1 MSPFWI
7 REDNVGDNDEDIDG
21 DDDVEVIILDVLWT
35 YIYTYIHGCTMVF
48 SSVKYKL
55 HSSVQMYDRRK
66 FLLIAFMHGTP
77 P

>member
-35 YIYTYIHGCTMVF
+35 YIYTIYMVA
-48 SSVKYKL
+48 
-55 HSSVQMYDRRK
+55 QW
-66 FLLIAFMHGTP
+66 FLVA
-77 P
+77 